1 MSEDC
6 AGCSGHGTRRILIVD
21 DDESFLSLIE
31 LFVRGAGFHVTTAL
45 SGEAAI
51 RSLVEKPDAI
61 ILDIVMPGCG
71 GVGVLRHLRR
81 LKGWVPPV
89 IAVTSFSGAHHEVQ
103 QVVADPLVSQV
114 LSKPL
119 NPYAF
124 LDVLHGVLG
133 TVPSVMTMRSLL

>member
-1 MSEDC
+1 MGEDC
-6 AGCSGHGTRRILIVD
+6 AGCSGIGTKRILIVD
-21 DDESFLSLIE
+21 DDEAFLSLIE
-31 LFVRGAGFHVTTAL
+31 LFVRGAGFHVRTAL

-51 RSLVEKPDAI
+51 KSLVVKPDAI

-71 GVGVLRHLRR
+71 GVGVLKHLRSM
-81 LKGWVPPV
+81 KGSIPPV

-103 QVVADPLVSQV
+103 QVVSDPLVSQL

-124 LDVLHGVLG
+124 LEVLHGVLG
-133 TVPSVMTMRSLL
+133 TVPSVNMVRSLI